1 MKINKFL
8 ILFTILF
15 LVPFTTA
22 GLQIVGDS
30 FFKINQTIGAEEI
43 IIFSLRNTETFSF
56 FNVSFEDNSII
67 EMTEIPELV
76 SGASINVTATI
87 SADEDFSDNVRI
99 IGLYNETHIGESFVT
114 YNVEI
119 YFDTE
124 NLEFKLIP
132 CSFSPTKG
140 DSVIWNNFNNRDIK
154 LMNAQSG
161 EPIETINKNGNYS
174 QHFPDSLILDYY
186 IQWMGFQYSNI
197 CRITILDDS
206 GFITNPEFDAIL
218 NLDIG
223 VDYEPTVIET
233 TFLETDYTMDV
244 FTSTEGLFLIKNIG
258 TETAKNIHLFGNWF
272 EFTQND
278 FDIQSGYSKTIPYKI
293 KPIIGITNET
303 DKTYE
308 KNILITGNFL
318 TITQPFQIFINYAD
332 IDSGEY
338 STGDSLIDIIEQYC
352 AENPDASFCG
362 NEPTV
367 IYRGGNDTNLTNQQ
381 FRQIME
387 YWFTE
392 FEGIQEFVVWAK
404 ENYFIMSENINQT
417 NVDMNQTRQDVEDI
431 KKEGSSSTNM
441 IFFIIIS
448 ISGIVIVGGGG
459 MIFWYFK
466 KEKIKEKLRRW

>member
-8 ILFTILF
+8 IVLVVLF

-56 FNVSFEDNSII
+56 FNVSFEDNPVI
-67 EMTEIPELV
+67 EMVEISELV
-76 SGASINVTATI
+76 SGASINVTATV
-87 SADEDFSDNVRI
+87 SANADFSDNVRI
-99 IGLYNETHIGESFVT
+99 IGLYKAHLGIENKS
-114 YNVEI
+114 YEI
-119 YFDTE
+119 
-124 NLEFKLIP
+124 LIDLDGLDPILTP
-132 CSFSPTKG
+132 CSFSIIKNENI
-140 DSVIWNNFNNRDIK
+140 VWNNLANQTIK
-154 LMNAQSG
+154 LYD
-161 EPIETINKNGNYS
+161 INGNELGKSPMSPNTVSDFVTFLEPTILQYYAFFFWES
-174 QHFPDSLILDYY
+174 Q
-186 IQWMGFQYSNI
+186 I
-197 CRITILDDS
+197 CTITILDDTGLVYDS
-206 GFITNPEFDAIL
+206 QKDAIL
-218 NLDIG
+218 NLDID

-233 TFLETDYTMDV
+233 TFLEIDYTMDV
-244 FTSTEGLFLIKNIG
+244 FTSTEGLFLIKNVG
-258 TETAKNIHLFGNWF
+258 TETAKSIHLFGEWF

-278 FDIQSGYSKTIPYKI
+278 FDIQSGYSKTVQYKI
-293 KPIIGITNET
+293 KPIIGTTNET

-308 KNILITGNFL
+308 KNLIITGNFL

-332 IDSGEY
+332 IDSGDY
-338 STGDSLIDIIEQYC
+338 SSGDTLIDIIEQYC
-352 AENPDASFCG
+352 IENPDASFCG

-367 IYRGGNDTNLTNQQ
+367 IYSGGNDTNLTQQQ

-387 YWFTE
+387 YWFSE
-392 FEGIQEFVVWAK
+392 FENIDEFVVWAK
-404 ENYFIMSENINQT
+404 ENYFIMSENINKT
-417 NVDMNQTRQDVEDI
+417 NVDMNQTRQDVEAI

-459 MIFWYFK
+459 MIFWHFK

>member
-99 IGLYNETHIGESFVT
+99 IGLYTQTLGSSNESHI
-114 YNVEI
+114 VEI
-119 YFDTE
+119 DYDLGVEPCDFSIIKGDNILWK
-124 NLEFKLIP
+124 NLAGRIVKLINADT
-132 CSFSPTKG
+132 SVDIVELEEDANYTQIFSE
-140 DSVIWNNFNNRDIK
+140 SLV
-154 LMNAQSG
+154 L
-161 EPIETINKNGNYS
+161 NYAVS
-174 QHFPDSLILDYY
+174 
-186 IQWMGFQYSNI
+186 WVGFIFDNCIVHVLSD
-197 CRITILDDS
+197 TGL
-206 GFITNPEFDAIL
+206 ITNPEFDAIL
-218 NLDIG
+218 NLDID

-233 TFLETDYTMDV
+233 TFLETEYTMDV
-244 FTSTEGLFLIKNIG
+244 FTTEEGLFLIKNTG
-258 TETAKNIHLFGNWF
+258 TETAKSIHLEGNWF

-278 FDIQSGYSKTIPYKI
+278 FDIQSGYSKTVSYKI
-293 KPIIGITNET
+293 KPIIGTTNET

-308 KNILITGNFL
+308 KNLIITGNFL
-318 TITQPFQIFINYAD
+318 TITQPFQISINYAD
-332 IDSGEY
+332 IDSGDY
-338 STGDSLIDIIEQYC
+338 SSGDTLIDIIEQYC
-352 AENPDASFCG
+352 IENPDASFCG

-367 IYRGGNDTNLTNQQ
+367 IYSGRNDTNLTNQQ
-381 FRQIME
+381 FKQIIE
-387 YWFTE
+387 YWFSE
-392 FEGIQEFVVWAK
+392 FENIDEFVEWAK